1 MLSEMQKLKQQKE
14 NERLGVDANLNSAR
28 DKNVYTDDLQF
39 LNKIPPDEVRKLQ
52 NAFRNQGRGHVKKD
66 KVAKD
71 DGLWKPA
78 VGSYRP
84 VMETILQNDQ
94 EKLNK
99 ILPEPDKV
107 LQK

>member
-1 MLSEMQKLKQQKE
+1 MLSEMQKLKQLKE
-14 NERLGVDANLNSAR
+14 NERLGVDANQNGGGDR
-28 DKNVYTDDLQF
+28 RVYTDDLQF
-39 LNKIPPDEVRKLQ
+39 LNKLPPDEVRNLQ
-52 NAFRNQGRGHVKKD
+52 NAFRNQGRGHLKKD
-66 KVAKD
+66 KVARD
-71 DGLWKPA
+71 NGLWKPA